1 MNDLV
6 DIGAIADQTAAVMNM
21 RSSFAY
27 VYFAN
32 TETVGAV
39 DG

>member
-1 MNDLV
+1 MVV
-6 DIGAIADQTAAVMNM
+6 DIASGADQTAAVMNT

-32 TETVGAV
+32 TETVGAI